1 MKQAD
6 RRDATRDKLYAA
18 AVELIAEQGF
28 AATTV
33 DAIADRAGV
42 AKGTVYYNFG
52 SKTALFEQLLTHGV
66 ARLTERLRAAT
77 AGLPPAEAVPA
88 LVAAQLAYL
97 RDYRAFA
104 QLLLSEMWRTNNQ
117 WHQTV
122 ALVRGEVI
130 GTIGEVIAAGV
141 AAGDFAADLDVGLAA
156 SALFGVALVVGV
168 DWLVFQPE
176 RDIDDVLAGLSAI
189 VTSRLR
195 PAPEDGRRRAPWTER
210 RPASEAGR
218 PPAPAGRQRPRPRP
232 GSVAGDIPSGDPAP
246 GDTVG

>member
-1 MKQAD
+1 MRQAD
-6 RRDATRDKLYAA
+6 RRDATRDKVYAA
-18 AVELIAEQGF
+18 AVDLIAEQGF

-33 DAIADRAGV
+33 DAIADAAGV

-52 SKTALFEQLLTHGV
+52 SKTALFEQLLRHGV
-66 ARLTERLRAAT
+66 DRLTQRLRAA
-77 AGLPPAEAVPA
+77 ADGLAPAEAVPA

-122 ALVRGEVI
+122 GLVRAQVI
-130 GTIGEVIAAGV
+130 GTIAEVIAAGV
-141 AAGDFAADLDVGLAA
+141 AAGEFDPDLDVGLAA
-156 SALFGVALVVGV
+156 SALFGTALVVGV

-189 VTSRLR
+189 VASRLR
-195 PAPEDGRRRAPWTER
+195 PASTR
-210 RPASEAGR
+210 
-218 PPAPAGRQRPRPRP
+218 
-232 GSVAGDIPSGDPAP
+232 VDIPSGGPAAT

>member
-33 DAIADRAGV
+33 DAIAEAAGV

-66 ARLTERLRAAT
+66 ARLTERLREAS
-77 AGLPPAEAVPA
+77 AGLAPGEAVTA

-130 GTIGEVIAAGV
+130 GTIGEVIGAGV
-141 AAGDFAADLDVGLAA
+141 ASGEFAADLDVGLAA

-189 VTSRLR
+189 VASRLR
-195 PAPEDGRRRAPWTER
+195 PAPEPGRRH
-210 RPASEAGR
+210 ASEDG
-218 PPAPAGRQRPRPRP
+218 QRPGTRPGPRP
-232 GSVAGDIPSGDPAP
+232 GSTAGDIPSGDPTP